1 MTWANTRYR
10 NDLVGRDTGTPLDPA
25 LFLLPGD
32 NLSNAPST
40 VVTGS
45 VAWTPPIGS
54 SGLSALFYADAR
66 LSSNYNTGSDLFTEK
81 EQDAYEIVNARIG
94 IRGRDQRWSIELWAQ
109 NIFDTDYQQ
118 VAFNAPFQ
126 GGNTIAQVQAFGAQG
141 VTCGGQPARPAGEFR
156 HRQPADLQLPGRAAD
171 LRHHRPLPLLEP
183 ASGEQG
189 GLAGDGGA
197 LSFAAPLSGGSGA
210 CR

>member
-1 MTWANTRYR
+1 MTTGIAVEAQINPAPHLMITAGVTWANTRYR
-10 NDLVGRDTGTPLDPA
+10 DDLVGRDTGTPLDPA

-45 VAWTPPIGS
+45 VSWTPPIPGTS
-54 SGLSALFYADAR
+54 LSALFYADAR
-66 LSSNYNTGSDLFTEK
+66 LSSNYNTGSDLFEEK

-94 IRGRDQRWSIELWAQ
+94 IRGPDRRWSIELWAQ

-126 GGNTIAQVQAFGAQG
+126 GGNTIAQVRAFGAQG
-141 VTCGGQPARPAGEFR
+141 TT
-156 HRQPADLQLPGRAAD
+156 
-171 LRHHRPLPLLEP
+171 
-183 ASGEQG
+183 
-189 GLAGDGGA
+189 
-197 LSFAAPLSGGSGA
+197 SGA
-210 CR
+210 NPLAQQANFGTANQLISSFLAEPRTFGITGRFRF